1 MQGAGVL
8 FVCYGNACRSILAE
22 ALARHYWGT
31 GVRIASAGIMPLG
44 YVTPDTLQVLEEAG
58 IPSVGLY
65 SKGLK
70 DVDLSAYQ
78 TIVNLTDMRIEEFLS
93 SSFTGRILPCYIPDH
108 FGRGVEAFRRA
119 RDEIAELLKQ
129 RVPRL
134 AGLEI

>member
-31 GVRIASAGIMPLG
+31 GARVASAGIMPLG
-44 YVTPDTLQVLEEAG
+44 RVPPETLQVLEEAD

-78 TIVNLTDMRIEEFLS
+78 TIVNLTDMRIDEFLS
-93 SSFTGRILPCYIPDH
+93 SSFTGGFSRAIFPILT
-108 FGRGVEAFRRA
+108 GG
-119 RDEIAELLKQ
+119 EL
-129 RVPRL
+129 RL
-134 AGLEI
+134 SGAPGTKSPNC